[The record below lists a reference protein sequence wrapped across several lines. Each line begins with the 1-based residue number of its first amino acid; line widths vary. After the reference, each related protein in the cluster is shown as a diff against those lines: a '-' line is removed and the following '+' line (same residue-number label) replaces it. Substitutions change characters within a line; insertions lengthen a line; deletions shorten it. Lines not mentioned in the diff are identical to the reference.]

1 MSIPVLLFTFKTGKT
16 VGQGYTSSHHIQKE
30 ETVHKPAKINK
41 SAANPFYFFSPI
53 SNFGKPFHCLLHLIL
68 VQEATQI
75 VAWGEV
81 TAINPEN
88 SVYLIRKTQEHRH
101 TQERCL
107 FPQRQSCSSV
117 LGKPSNLHFQHIF
130 PLKLSRTDLFTE
142 GHKKPSFQIIQ
153 LKKSTFAGL
162 FKFQSFSRDARD
174 IVTFR

>member
-88 SVYLIRKTQEHRH
+88 SIYLIRKTQEHRH
-101 TQERCL
+101 RKGVFSPRDSHVHQCWVNLQIYIFDIYSLLIYRELICL
-107 FPQRQSCSSV
+107 
-117 LGKPSNLHFQHIF
+117 
-130 PLKLSRTDLFTE
+130 LKDIKSHLSRLY
-142 GHKKPSFQIIQ
+142 S
-153 LKKSTFAGL
+153 
-162 FKFQSFSRDARD
+162 
-174 IVTFR
+174 